1 MDEFDTPATKRDLNE
16 LGAQLRSDLEE
27 RTAQLR
33 SGLDER
39 TAQLRSEI
47 QHGYD
52 DLKETLR
59 GNQTELLKAF
69 YSFAQSSEAKHKD
82 AEVSDSAIGQRLS
95 AVEGRLT
102 ELEKRLNLPPAA

>member
-1 MDEFDTPATKRDLNE
+1 MDDFDTPATKRDLNE

-33 SGLDER
+33 SEF
-39 TAQLRSEI
+39 

-59 GNQTELLKAF
+59 DNQTELLKAF

-82 AEVSDSAIGQRLS
+82 AEVSDSAIRQRLS
-95 AVEGRLT
+95 AVESRLT